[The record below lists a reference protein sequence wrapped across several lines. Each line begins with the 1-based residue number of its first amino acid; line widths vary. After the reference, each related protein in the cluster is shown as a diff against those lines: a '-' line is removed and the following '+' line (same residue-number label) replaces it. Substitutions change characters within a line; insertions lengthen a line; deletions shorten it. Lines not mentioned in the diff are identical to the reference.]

1 MSSNAHQE
9 TIVIAEDSAPNRKI
23 LAHLLTRLGYN
34 VVPCENGEA
43 ALKALNSGEHKNV
56 VLLISDIMMPVMDG
70 LALLR
75 AVRENDGWKTLPVV
89 LITAVVE
96 KEYIVRA
103 KDMNVNGYILKPVTY
118 ERVTTK
124 LSELFPEKTFPKLAG

>member
-1 MSSNAHQE
+1 MSSNAPHE
-9 TIVIAEDSAPNRKI
+9 TIVIAEDSSPNRKI

-34 VVPCENGEA
+34 VVATENGEA
-43 ALKALNSGEHKNV
+43 ALNALTSGEHKNI

-75 AVRENDGWKTLPVV
+75 QVRENPNLKTLPVL

-96 KEYIVRA
+96 KEYFTRA
-103 KDMNVNGYILKPVTY
+103 KDMHVSGYLLKPITY
-118 ERVTTK
+118 ERVSTK
-124 LSELFPEKTFPKLAG
+124 LGELFPGKTFPKLAG

>member
-1 MSSNAHQE
+1 MSSNAPHE
-9 TIVIAEDSAPNRKI
+9 TIVIAEDSSPNRKI

-34 VVPCENGEA
+34 VVATENGEA
-43 ALKALNSGEHKNV
+43 ALSALTSAEHKNI

-75 AVRENDGWKTLPVV
+75 QVRENPNLKTLPVL

-96 KEYIVRA
+96 KEYLARA
-103 KDMNVNGYILKPVTY
+103 KDMHVSGYLLKPVTY
-118 ERVTTK
+118 ERVCTK
-124 LSELFPEKTFPKLAG
+124 LGELFPGKTFPKLAG

>member
-43 ALKALNSGEHKNV
+43 ALNALNSGEHKNV
-56 VLLISDIMMPVMDG
+56 VLVISDIMMPVMDG

-75 AVRENDGWKTLPVV
+75 NVRESENWKTLPFV

-96 KEYIVRA
+96 REYIVRA

-124 LSELFPEKTFPKLAG
+124 LSELFPGKTFPKLAG

>member
-9 TIVIAEDSAPNRKI
+9 TIVIAEDSPPNRMI
-23 LAHLLTRLGYN
+23 LAHLLTKLGYK
-34 VVPCENGEA
+34 VVATENGDA
-43 ALKALNSGEHKNV
+43 ALKALTSGEHKNI

-75 AVRENDGWKTLPVV
+75 HVREQAEWKTLPVV

-96 KEYIVRA
+96 KEYIARA

-118 ERVTTK
+118 DRVTAK
-124 LSELFPEKTFPKLAG
+124 LSELFPGKTFPKLAG